1 MQTEALYIY
10 SDETLLHSLANGDK
24 AAFTSLY
31 RRYWE
36 PLFITA
42 VKIIR
47 CKQDASDIVQEVFLS
62 LWRRRCELSLTGSL
76 AAYLQTSVKYKAIH
90 YIEKNITR
98 RNYLEMINELTAAS
112 PSSSAETL
120 LQVKE
125 ILEMVDTTMKN
136 MPPRMQ
142 AVYRLSRQEHLSHRE
157 IAAEL
162 GISEETVKK
171 HIQHALQLIKTA
183 IGQAAVPLAILLFS
197 LLK

>member
-1 MQTEALYIY
+1 LQTEALYIY